1 MSSAVNRHSLPEASD
16 TPAGSV
22 FHTQALDLGSNT
34 YKSPSPFPILEEE
47 AGSQHGCG
55 EVLKWVAPQHS
66 ASASHFPSSHR
77 LPQTKDRNTQRRN
90 DFFHLRF
97 QPEQSWRCTPAI
109 LITWV
114 HYEFEDSLGNLERPD
129 LKIKMNR

>member
-1 MSSAVNRHSLPEASD
+1 M
-16 TPAGSV
+16 

-66 ASASHFPSSHR
+66 TVPVTFP
-77 LPQTKDRNTQRRN
+77 LPTDCLRRKTEIPRD

-97 QPEQSWRCTPAI
+97 QPEQSWRCIPAI

>member
-1 MSSAVNRHSLPEASD
+1 MNRHSLPEALD
-16 TPAGSV
+16 TPAGPV

-66 ASASHFPSSHR
+66 ASHFPSS
-77 LPQTKDRNTQRRN
+77 QTASDKRQKY
-90 DFFHLRF
+90 
-97 QPEQSWRCTPAI
+97 PE
-109 LITWV
+109 
-114 HYEFEDSLGNLERPD
+114 ER
-129 LKIKMNR
+129 